1 MGILMLDKPVIQGD
15 QAMRYKTPLRQG
27 RNSAPL
33 LKRAPCYCVLLRA
46 CVLLAAMLTTSGC
59 VGVTMGVSTLE
70 PKWQLNNTFWGGVS
84 AFMPMTGTDII
95 MPEFGVAGGTA
106 TGKASS
112 PYEGGT
118 FTEMYAGARI
128 FAAPYDMSGNMGNM
142 GNMAMQTAVP
152 YVGAGLTFLTAE
164 LDPKIGL
171 PETDSTLGFYVRVG
185 MTMGEFFAVEGRYV
199 LAPKLELFNQDLSLN
214 GPQASVWIRLDV
226 FMLIMLLYGDIH

>member
-1 MGILMLDKPVIQGD
+1 MH
-15 QAMRYKTPLRQG
+15 YKTPLRQG
-27 RNSAPL
+27 RNSAPR
-33 LKRAPCYCVLLRA
+33 LKRILRA
-46 CVLLAAMLTTSGC
+46 CVLLAAVLTTSGC

-70 PKWQLNNTFWGGVS
+70 PKWQLGGSYAQVGVS

-95 MPEFGVAGGTA
+95 MPEFGASIGGA
-106 TGKASS
+106 TGTASS
-112 PYEGGT
+112 PYDSGQ
-118 FTEMYAGARI
+118 FTEMYAGMRI
-128 FAAPYDMSGNMGNM
+128 FAAPYDMTGNM

-199 LAPKLELFNQDLSLN
+199 LAPKLELFNQNLSLN

>member
-1 MGILMLDKPVIQGD
+1 
-15 QAMRYKTPLRQG
+15 MRYKTPPRQG
-27 RNSAPL
+27 HKDPR
-33 LKRAPCYCVLLRA
+33 LKRALCYCVLLRT
-46 CVLLAAMLTTSGC
+46 CVLLAAVLTTSGC
-59 VGVTMGVSTLE
+59 VGVTFGVSTLE
-70 PKWQLNNTFWGGVS
+70 PKWQLNSTFWGGVS

-95 MPEFGVAGGTA
+95 MPEFGVAGGIA

-118 FTEMYAGARI
+118 FTEMYAGMRI
-128 FAAPYDMSGNMGNM
+128 FAAPYDMTGNM

-152 YVGAGLTFLTAE
+152 YVGAGLTFMSADLENSNTAPI
-164 LDPKIGL
+164 DPGKI
-171 PETDSTLGFYVRVG
+171 ESDSTLGFYVRVG

>member
-1 MGILMLDKPVIQGD
+1 
-15 QAMRYKTPLRQG
+15 MRYKTPSRQG
-27 RNSAPL
+27 HN
-33 LKRAPCYCVLLRA
+33 RAPRVKRILRA

-59 VGVTMGVSTLE
+59 AGVTMGMSTLE

-142 GNMAMQTAVP
+142 GNIGNIRVIHPMIFEVINL
-152 YVGAGLTFLTAE
+152 GLTL
-164 LDPKIGL
+164 
-171 PETDSTLGFYVRVG
+171 
-185 MTMGEFFAVEGRYV
+185 
-199 LAPKLELFNQDLSLN
+199 
-214 GPQASVWIRLDV
+214 
-226 FMLIMLLYGDIH
+226 

>member
-1 MGILMLDKPVIQGD
+1 
-15 QAMRYKTPLRQG
+15 
-27 RNSAPL
+27 
-33 LKRAPCYCVLLRA
+33 
-46 CVLLAAMLTTSGC
+46 
-59 VGVTMGVSTLE
+59 
-70 PKWQLNNTFWGGVS
+70 
-84 AFMPMTGTDII
+84 

-112 PYEGGT
+112 PYDGGT

-128 FAAPYDMSGNMGNM
+128 FAAPYDMTGNM

-164 LDPKIGL
+164 LDPKSGL

-199 LAPKLELFNQDLSLN
+199 LAPKLELFNQNLSLN